1 MTNSLASRVMHA
13 YMNNLRIGYIA
24 ECEKIPVAEVERI
37 ISKAMSISRF
47 GI

>member
-1 MTNSLASRVMHA
+1 MIDSLCSRVMHA

-37 ISKAMSISRF
+37 IGKAMAISRF